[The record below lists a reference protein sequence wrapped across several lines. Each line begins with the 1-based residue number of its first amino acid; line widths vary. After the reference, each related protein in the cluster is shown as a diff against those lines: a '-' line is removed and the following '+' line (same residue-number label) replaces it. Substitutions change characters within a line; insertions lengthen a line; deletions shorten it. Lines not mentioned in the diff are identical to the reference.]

1 MERRNNYAVAAAQA
15 RSLFAGYDHE
25 ALARKLGVRLDGEYL
40 YPVMLSRPYRI
51 RRSTGD
57 ISRLDGMQWVDANG
71 FDESLTLL
79 DLVCDSRENRS
90 ISGRWKAMG
99 NFGHQFHQTLLEQA
113 DPWAQYLQEHPAA
126 FDAACRALHAQ
137 KYPLG
142 DSAYAIPL
150 FENLSVLLKL
160 TYGDDEFPASVHWFW
175 DENALMY
182 LKYETMYYAVAMI
195 REEIDQYCKNVEREK

>member
-40 YPVMLSRPYRI
+40 YPSMLSRPYRI
-51 RRSTGD
+51 RRSNGD
-57 ISRLDGMQWVDANG
+57 ISRLDGTVWVEANG

-79 DLVCDSRENRS
+79 DLVCDSREDRS

-113 DPWAQYLQEHPAA
+113 DPWAQYLQEHPAEME
-126 FDAACRALHAQ
+126 AACRALHGG
-137 KYPLG
+137 KYPIG
-142 DSAYAIPL
+142 DSAYVIPL
-150 FENLSVLLKL
+150 FEDLSVLLKL

-175 DENALMY
+175 DENALQY
-182 LKYETMYYAVAMI
+182 LKYETMYYAVGLL
-195 REEIDQYCKNVEREK
+195 RSYLP

>member
-25 ALARKLGVRLDGEYL
+25 ALARKLRVRLDGEYL
-40 YPVMLSRPYRI
+40 YPSMLSHSYRI
-51 RRSTGD
+51 RRSNGD
-57 ISRLDGMQWVDANG
+57 ISRLDGGAWVEANG

-113 DPWAQYLQEHPAA
+113 DPWAQYLQEHPAEME
-126 FDAACRALHAQ
+126 AACRALHGE
-137 KYPLG
+137 KYPIG
-142 DSAYAIPL
+142 DSAYVIPL
-150 FENLSVLLKL
+150 FEDLSVLLKL

-175 DENALMY
+175 DENALQY
-182 LKYETMYYAVAMI
+182 LKYETMYYAVGLL
-195 REEIDQYCKNVEREK
+195 RSYLP